1 MCLRSL
7 QKSNPDLLLT
17 AQQLKITERDTRYI
31 PAVSAAIAS
40 VVCKSR
46 RPDLHRSVLRT
57 VQSWSLAKELTYNE
71 TAVSRHQVG
80 SQSSQ
85 SSIDSA
91 ALLKVTALGPLIEK
105 RLHLLCS
112 DEVQKK
118 SKRIYKRGKRGEV
131 EVDEPDAQ
139 DTQLESENELFDVEE
154 SVEEA
159 TALTSPT
166 VVQSKKMLAKRTR
179 EVSPVSVEGFST
191 AWEDSW

>member
-17 AQQLKITERDTRYI
+17 APQLKITERDTRYI

-46 RPDLHRSVLRT
+46 RLDLHRSVLRT

-71 TAVSRHQVG
+71 TAVSRRQVG
-80 SQSSQ
+80 SQSSH

-91 ALLKVTALGPLIEK
+91 ELLEVTALGPLIEK

-112 DEVQKK
+112 EEVQKT
-118 SKRIYKRGKRGEV
+118 SKRIYKRGKREV
-131 EVDEPDAQ
+131 EANESDAQ
-139 DTQLESENELFDVEE
+139 DTQLESENELFDADD
-154 SVEEA
+154 SVQEA
-159 TALTSPT
+159 AALTSPT
-166 VVQSKKMLAKRTR
+166 VVQSKKMLSKRTR
-179 EVSPVSVEGFST
+179 EVSPVSVDGF
-191 AWEDSW
+191 